1 MLPGKEQS
9 ERGEENLNAIF
20 LSVTQL
26 PLCRDKESNQRA
38 GGCYFKNF
46 FYLTIKKAVLL
57 WKSHAST
64 EATLSQLQ
72 LSLRKKNSKG
82 QFVSGIQAW
91 LYKMHAPAPY
101 SLGISASV
109 RAKAST
115 QNGNFNNFSKSIL
128 GQTSQFLPIYL
139 WVNWHLNSSLQAS
152 DLF

>member
-9 ERGEENLNAIF
+9 VRENLNAIF

-38 GGCYFKNF
+38 GGCDFLNL

-72 LSLRKKNSKG
+72 LSLRKK
-82 QFVSGIQAW
+82 IA
-91 LYKMHAPAPY
+91 
-101 SLGISASV
+101 
-109 RAKAST
+109 R
-115 QNGNFNNFSKSIL
+115 GNL
-128 GQTSQFLPIYL
+128 
-139 WVNWHLNSSLQAS
+139 
-152 DLF
+152 